1 MGEKKQPKNPD
12 VLIVEDDIPLGFLLK
27 RALEK
32 KEYCPTVVGTASAAL
47 HEILNTSYEL
57 VLLDIRLPDADGLE
71 LVETFLQHDVEVIVM
86 SAHTE
91 IEHAI
96 RAIQKG
102 AYTFLPKPFE
112 LPHLQIEVQRA
123 IEARK
128 MRQDLTLL
136 QDRIQKK
143 YVIPQELHHRGYIF
157 IPVGTS
163 MEDAERIIIKKTL
176 EEMDGNKTQTCKV
189 LQISPSTLYAK
200 LKQSD
205 ENPV

>member
-1 MGEKKQPKNPD
+1 MANRNEQLNRPE
-12 VLIVEDDIPLGFLLK
+12 VLIVEDDISLGFLLK
-27 RALEK
+27 RALEQK
-32 KEYCPTVVGTASAAL
+32 NYVPAVVGTASAAL
-47 HEILNTSYEL
+47 HEIVNQSYDL

-71 LVETFLQHDVEVIVM
+71 LVETFLQHDVQVIVM

-112 LPHLQIEVQRA
+112 LPQLQIEIQRA
-123 IEARK
+123 LEARQ

-136 QDRIQKK
+136 QERIQSK
-143 YVIPQELHHRGYIF
+143 YVIPQELTQRGYIF

-163 MEDAERIIIKKTL
+163 IEEAEKIIIQKTL
-176 EEMDGNKTQTCKV
+176 EEMDGNKSQTCKV
-189 LQISPSTLYAK
+189 LGISPSTLYAK
-200 LKQSD
+200 LKQS
-205 ENPV
+205 E